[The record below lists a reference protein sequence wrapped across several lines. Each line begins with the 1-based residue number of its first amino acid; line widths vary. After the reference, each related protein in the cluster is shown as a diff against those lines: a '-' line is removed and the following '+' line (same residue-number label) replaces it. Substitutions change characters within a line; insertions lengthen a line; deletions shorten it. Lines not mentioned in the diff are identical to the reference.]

1 MANQMGDPTCQTCG
15 VGTRDLRPKLSRPTG
30 ATPVLVLEVETPQ
43 RRKRELCE
51 P

>member
-1 MANQMGDPTCQTCG
+1 MAKQMGDNTCQTCG

-30 ATPVLVLEVETPQ
+30 ANPGVVLEVETPK
-43 RRKRELCE
+43 RRKRELCK